1 MNRPKIEGCK
11 SAGGWVVDVAEEE
24 VK

>member
-1 MNRPKIEGCK
+1 MNRPKIEVCK